1 MQAFGNAAGKTIV
14 PDVDELESDDAWIIS
29 ALCSPKNNTGIFATR
44 EFDVISSVAASI
56 FAASPKP
63 TFPVNNN

>member
-1 MQAFGNAAGKTIV
+1 
-14 PDVDELESDDAWIIS
+14 IS

-56 FAASPKP
+56 FAAFPKP
-63 TFPVNNN
+63 TFEKMHIYRSDGMIMSFLRAIDHAYRLCTCVNK